1 MEAGCTERRGGGA
14 LTVAQP
20 MGERDGK
27 GGGLGLVGMGRGRP
41 FLTAVAEGGG
51 WMGCGGG
58 LTVAQR
64 WEDCVGFG
72 FGFAWGWGWGWG
84 YAYSCGHWGE
94 LLCHAGASSAGLWS
108 EGLDRRG
115 ECAFASFFL
124 TFLEAESG
132 VVEFGDGASILIN

>member
-1 MEAGCTERRGGGA
+1 MEVGCAERRGGGA

-41 FLTAVAEGGG
+41 FLTLVAEGGG

-72 FGFAWGWGWGWG
+72 FGFAWGWGWG